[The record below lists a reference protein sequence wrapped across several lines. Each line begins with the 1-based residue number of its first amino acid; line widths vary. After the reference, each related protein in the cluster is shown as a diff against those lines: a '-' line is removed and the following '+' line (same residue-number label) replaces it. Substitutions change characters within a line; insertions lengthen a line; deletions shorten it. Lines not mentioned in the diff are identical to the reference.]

1 MKIKDRLRFA
11 VKASFLHLLAS
22 AFIGLVLWCFVIRRW
37 YPYPYDRIAGGLTL
51 LGLVYVVDVVCG
63 PLLTLIAFN
72 PVKSRRELLTDLSVI
87 GAIQLGAL
95 FYGIYSV
102 AEARPAVVAFEVDR
116 FVAVPAAG
124 VDINQ
129 LDTAPDG
136 MRTLSW
142 SGPRLIGTRMPRD
155 ADEQLQALQLSMQ
168 GLEISA
174 RPDWWEPYEASRTRV
189 RNRMKPLAEL
199 RSRVSS
205 PERAAI
211 DAAVQRTG
219 RPIEDLHYLPATG
232 QQRTDFI
239 ALLNAD
245 GDVLDFANVDAFVH
259 MANRRTP

>member
-1 MKIKDRLRFA
+1 M
-11 VKASFLHLLAS
+11 HLLISVLIA
-22 AFIGLVLWCFVIRRW
+22 AGLWLLVVRQW
-37 YPYPYDRIAGGLTL
+37 YPYPYDQLAGGLAL
-51 LGLVYVVDVVCG
+51 LGIVYAVDVICG
-63 PLLTLIAFN
+63 PLLTLILFN
-72 PVKSRRELLTDLSVI
+72 PAKSRRELTIDFAFI
-87 GAIQLGAL
+87 GAIQIAAL
-95 FYGIYSV
+95 IYGIYSV
-102 AEARPAVVAFEVDR
+102 AEARPVVMAFEVDR
-116 FVAVPAAG
+116 LVAVPAAG
-124 VDINQ
+124 VDASK
-129 LDTAPDG
+129 LAEAPVAQQE
-136 MRTLSW
+136 LSW
-142 SGPRLIGTRMPRD
+142 SGPRLIGTRQPRD
-155 ADEQLQALQLSMQ
+155 ASEQLSSMQLSMQ